1 MKTLLRYL
9 RLYFLIGA
17 QYTKARMSYRSDF
30 IISFIG
36 GIFWWV
42 PSCFSILVIFMNIP
56 SLAGWSFDELMF
68 MYGFYMFA
76 MTPAGLFNN
85 VWALPWQVQRGD
97 FIKYYFR
104 PLNTMFYFM
113 SEVVDVGLIVYLIVS
128 VALMAWASIRIGIA
142 WDVVRIA
149 GAISMLVSAS
159 LIVIGLMV
167 AAASTAFWLTNS
179 HSLLMLASRFRENA
193 RYPLTIYNTAF
204 RVIFSVIVPIGFVA
218 FYPVHWILRPGEA
231 GIVPFLTPV
240 VGVTCFLLSYLLWH
254 KGTQRWSG
262 TGT

>member
-17 QYTKARMSYRSDF
+17 QYTKARLSYRSDF

-36 GIFWWV
+36 GIFWWA
-42 PSCFSILVIFMNIP
+42 PSCFSILVIFANIP

-85 VWALPWQVQRGD
+85 VWGLPWQVQRGD

-104 PLNTMFYFM
+104 PLNMMFYFM
-113 SEVVDVGLIVYLIVS
+113 SETVEIGIVVYLAVS
-128 VALMAWASIRIGIA
+128 VTVMAWSSMRIGIV
-142 WDVVRIA
+142 WDAVRIA
-149 GAISMLVSAS
+149 GGVSLLLSAS
-159 LIVIGLMV
+159 LIGVGLMV

-179 HSLLMLASRFRENA
+179 HSLLMLTSRFRENA
-193 RYPLTIYNTAF
+193 RYPLTIYNMTF
-204 RVIFSVIVPIGFVA
+204 RVIFSVVVPIGFMV
-218 FYPVHWILRPGEA
+218 FYPAYWILRPDEA
-231 GIVPFLTPV
+231 GIAPLFTPV
-240 VGVTCFLLSYLLWH
+240 VGIACFGLSYLLWH
-254 KGTQRWSG
+254 KGTRRWNG